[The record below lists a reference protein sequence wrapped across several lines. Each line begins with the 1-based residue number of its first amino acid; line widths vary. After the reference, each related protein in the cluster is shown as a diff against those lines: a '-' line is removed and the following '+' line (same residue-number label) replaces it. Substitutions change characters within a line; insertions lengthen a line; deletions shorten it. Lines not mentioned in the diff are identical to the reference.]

1 MKKNILTFPNGRQ
14 VVVADPEKVKAAMKP
29 ATTKTGKPKKERTL
43 PGLSD
48 ATQRV
53 KDEIF
58 AFAAKEYPRILPYFT
73 SRNPDYSKSAKY
85 LGPED
90 ILHIAIVA
98 LLREYY
104 PAFKVSHAKNESR
117 EGHVGQAKKKMM
129 GIESGFSDLMIQKPG
144 VMAVLFMEIKV
155 KPNGLSKEQRDFL
168 QFQREAGHY
177 AHCAYSISEAA
188 GAISIFDQYTK

>member
-1 MKKNILTFPNGRQ
+1 MKKNTLTFPNGRQ

-29 ATTKTGKPKKERTL
+29 ATAKTDKPQKERTL
-43 PGLSD
+43 PGMSE

-58 AFAAKEYPRILPYFT
+58 AFAAKGYPKILPYFT
-73 SRNPDYSKSAKY
+73 SRNPDYRVAAKY

-90 ILHIAIVA
+90 ILHIAICA

-104 PAFKVSHAKNESR
+104 PAFKVSHAKNESK
-117 EGHVGQAKKKMM
+117 EGHVGQAKKKLM
-129 GIESGFSDLMIQKPG
+129 GVESGFSDLMIQKPG
-144 VMAVLFMEIKV
+144 ITRVLFMEIKV

-168 QFQREAGHY
+168 QFQREAGHT
-177 AHCAYSISEAA
+177 AVCAYSIAEAA
-188 GAISIFDQYTK
+188 ATIHNFNEYTK